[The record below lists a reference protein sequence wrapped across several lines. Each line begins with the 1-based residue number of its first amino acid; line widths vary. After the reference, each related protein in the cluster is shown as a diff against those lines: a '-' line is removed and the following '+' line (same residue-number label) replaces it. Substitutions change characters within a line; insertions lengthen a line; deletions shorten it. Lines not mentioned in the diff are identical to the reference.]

1 MTKIELTKKLSEK
14 FSKIPKLT
22 EPIIV
27 GFIAAWEL
35 PGIEP
40 AAKYVRAAASAG
52 RLAELVSAA
61 AAAGRLAELVSAAA
75 SVGRLSYLLE
85 AAASAERLGQ
95 LVDVADDETLKI
107 LESLLGET
115 K

>member
-61 AAAGRLAELVSAAA
+61 A